1 LIDIFENLLKMNT
14 YKSKRNFSEA
24 KIFFIIFLI
33 NIFLC
38 QVSKLKAQVVVDTTS
53 YPSGYTTGQLSF
65 RNALEVDSLN
75 NLWIGFKNIGAGK
88 FDGTNWT
95 MYNYTNGLPSNKVL
109 AFAFSGNDIWFGTD
123 SGVAKFNGSS
133 WMIYN
138 SSNSGLTSYS
148 IQCLFADGN
157 NLWVGTKAGAF
168 VFDGSTWTNYTAA
181 NSGLLS
187 DSIYCFAK
195 TGNDTMLIGTGNGF
209 SKFHNGIWTSY
220 TLTSNSGSSTSETIV
235 ISPATKFVADLSG
248 NIWIQAG
255 KFPYQFYT
263 YYIFSNN
270 TVERLSSYFPFCH
283 MFPSIRNPLI
293 GINSIGKIVTT
304 GFFEVNINPIDEWE
318 TPFYLAYDF
327 PNTYFDL
334 DLADKVWF
342 APGGINTYILSID
355 YRNSLQ
361 AVVADSNCHSL
372 DINNVQA
379 SVWNNGSMFW
389 DLQNT
394 GQYEVPKG
402 SGKNTMFADGFW
414 IGGKDP
420 SGNLHIAAQTYRQS
434 GNDFWPG
441 PVDTITPTIDP
452 VTYQQYD
459 NIWKIDRLTV
469 DAFITQFGWGN
480 VTNGSYPVPDVILQW
495 PAQGSGNYS
504 RNLAPFVDYNNDGLY
519 NPYDG
524 DYPDIKGDQML
535 WCVFNDVHNVHT
547 ETNGSKLGIEVQ
559 CSAYAY
565 NCPLVNDSESVINNT
580 TFYHYKIFNR
590 SANSYDS
597 VYVGKFTN
605 INLGNSLDDYIGCDS
620 ALNIAYTYNGD
631 NIDDGSTGYGFNPP
645 IQNIV
650 YLSDTMKHAVFYDNN
665 FSIMGH
671 PTSASHYYSYMKSFW
686 KDGTRITYGGNGNG
700 SGTGA
705 TNTPTNF
712 MYPGNPYDPAPST
725 WNETNAGN
733 TPGDRRMMTSAGPFS
748 FPAQSEKDFD
758 IAYVWT
764 RDNSAP
770 NGLTTSWAKNV
781 HDVLKVKQWYE
792 NDSFPCNNSYIG
804 IHEINKQVSLNVY
817 PNPATDDITVFV
829 ANREKITWSIEVT
842 DFMGRTIRKGVIFSN
857 RNNKINLDGLASGI
871 YFVRISNEENFAVKK
886 FVKE

>member
-1 LIDIFENLLKMNT
+1 MDTIKNRKRFFRRKYSSIIILIIVF
-14 YKSKRNFSEA
+14 FSTA
-24 KIFFIIFLI
+24 G
-33 NIFLC
+33 
-38 QVSKLKAQVVVDTTS
+38 LKAQVVVDTFAL
-53 YPSGYTTGQLSF
+53 PPGYTTVQLMYK
-65 RNALEVDSLN
+65 NDLKVDPFN
-75 NLWIGFKNIGAGK
+75 NVWIGWKNIGAGK

-95 MYNYTNGLPSNKVL
+95 MYNTTNGLPSNKVL
-109 AFAFSGNDIWFGTD
+109 AFAFSGNDVWFGTD
-123 SGVAKFNGSS
+123 SGVAKFDGSF
-133 WMIYN
+133 WTIYN
-138 SSNSGLTSYS
+138 SSNSGLTSNAV
-148 IQCLFADGN
+148 QALFLDGN
-157 NLWVGTKAGAF
+157 NLWVGTQTGAF
-168 VFDGSTWTNYTAA
+168 VFDGSTWTNYTTA

-187 DSIYCFAK
+187 DSIYGFIK
-195 TGNDTMLIGTGNGF
+195 KGNNTMLIGTGNGV
-209 SKFHNGIWTSY
+209 SKFQNGNWTSY
-220 TLTSNSGSSTSETIV
+220 TLTSFSGTATSETVV
-235 ISPATKFVADLSG
+235 ISPATKFVEDLSG
-248 NIWIQAG
+248 NIWIQSG
-255 KFPYQFYT
+255 NYPQLYS
-263 YYIFSNN
+263 YYIFSND
-270 TVERLSSYFPFCH
+270 TVEPLSSFFPLCYP
-283 MFPSIRNPLI
+283 FPTLRNPLI
-293 GINSIGKIVTT
+293 GLNSAGKIVTV
-304 GFFEVNINPIDEWE
+304 GFFEANINPVSEWE
-318 TPFYLAYDF
+318 APYYFWQNSPYAH
-327 PNTYFDL
+327 FDL
-334 DLADKVWF
+334 DSSDKVWYASNSLGHSF
-342 APGGINTYILSID
+342 LLID

-379 SVWNNGSMFW
+379 SVWNNGSMFF
-389 DLQNT
+389 DLQST

-441 PVDTITPTIDP
+441 PVDTITSLIDP

-480 VTNGSYPVPDVILQW
+480 VTNGLYPVPDVILNW

-504 RNLAPFVDYNNDGLY
+504 RNLAPFVDFNNDGLY
-519 NPYDG
+519 NPFDG

-535 WCVFNDVHNVHT
+535 WFVFNDVHNVHT
-547 ETNGSKLGIEVQ
+547 ETNGVRLGLEIQ

-565 NCPLVNDSESVINNT
+565 NCPFVNDSESVINNT

-590 SANSYDS
+590 SNISYDS
-597 VYVGKFTN
+597 VYIGKFTN
-605 INLGNSLDDYIGCDS
+605 INLGNSHDDYVGCDTTLS
-620 ALNIAYTYNGD
+620 IAYTYNGD
-631 NIDDGSTGYGFNPP
+631 NADEGSTGYGTNPP

-665 FSIMGH
+665 FTIMGH
-671 PTSASHYYSYMKSFW
+671 PTSSSHYYSYMKSFW
-686 KDGTRITYGGNGNG
+686 KDGTRITYGGNGDG

-705 TNTPTNF
+705 TNIPTNF
-712 MYPGNPYDPAPST
+712 MYPGNPYDPGPST

-733 TPGDRRMMTSAGPFS
+733 TRGDRRMMTSAGPFS

-770 NGLTTSWAKNV
+770 NGLTTSWAKNI
-781 HDVLKVKQWYE
+781 HDVLQVRQWYE
-792 NDSFPCNNSYIG
+792 SDSYPCNNSYIG
-804 IHEINKQVSLNVY
+804 IHEINKQVSFNVY

-829 ANREKITWSIEVT
+829 ANREKTTWSIEVT

-857 RNNKINLDGLASGI
+857 RNNKINLDGFASGI